1 MTPQQLK
8 QTNILFNRLEYLEN
22 KENINDSII
31 NVYSNLV
38 NQYEIRD
45 SLSAETL
52 NKQDTLL
59 KNWQSDYINL
69 EQEYLSTKKQCK
81 KATGFATGGG
91 ILSICLITLLILL

>member
-1 MTPQQLK
+1 M
-8 QTNILFNRLEYLEN
+8 FNRLEYLEH
-22 KENINDSII
+22 KESINDSII

-45 SLSAETL
+45 SLNTEAF

-59 KNWQSDYINL
+59 KDWQNDYANL

>member
-45 SLSAETL
+45 SLSTETL

>member
-1 MTPQQLK
+1 M
-8 QTNILFNRLEYLEN
+8 FNRLEYLEN